1 MYHIGAYLTSR
12 SNLHDSSLGICDAS
26 LSATTRIQVLPL
38 VRGPHT
44 HETARPHGRCNSF
57 PDRWNR
63 VCVIMPRR
71 SLPRIGTTSQTCSRG
86 NISRIHKERLCACT
100 WAMAIHRR
108 ASAEILTVRLE
119 SSDSRCFTRSRETLL
134 GRASSGIST
143 PSREFHTTMPSWLM
157 SQTGSLLSP
166 TLVKM
171 LPNEA
176 VVRKEHHAKWNLL
189 KDLGSQ

>member
-1 MYHIGAYLTSR
+1 MIPHWGYVMHHFLPQTVSRCYRLYEVRTPMKPHAPMGAAIAFRIVGTEFVSSCHAGLFRGSAPRPNLQSR
-12 SNLHDSSLGICDAS
+12 EH
-26 LSATTRIQVLPL
+26 LPD
-38 VRGPHT
+38 T
-44 HETARPHGRCNSF
+44 
-57 PDRWNR
+57 
-63 VCVIMPRR
+63 
-71 SLPRIGTTSQTCSRG
+71 Q
-86 NISRIHKERLCACT
+86 ERLCACA

-119 SSDSRCFTRSRETLL
+119 SSGSRCFTRSRETLL